1 MDANKGREVKEG
13 FRYTDKHEWIKP
25 DGKGNALCGI
35 SDFAQN
41 SLGDIVYVE
50 LSASPGSTIS
60 AGDVIAVV
68 ESAKAASDVYSPVSG
83 KVLEL
88 NSAIEDAPETVNKS
102 PYDDGWFIKLELS
115 DTAELEKLMTPAQYT
130 DFLAA
135 GG

>member
-13 FRYTDKHEWIKP
+13 YRYTDKHEWVKAE
-25 DGKGNALCGI
+25 GNGTALCGI

-50 LSASPGSTIS
+50 LSAESGSDIS
-60 AGDVIAVV
+60 GGDVIAVV

-83 KVLEL
+83 KVLEI
-88 NSAIEDAPETVNKS
+88 NSAIEDSPETVNKS
-102 PYDDGWFIKLELS
+102 PYDEGWFIKLELA